1 MARLLRP
8 ALIAALVC
16 LALPA
21 GASAARP
28 TGLTATVGQRGVDLH
43 WDAVTL
49 ADGVQDAKVVV
60 RRNGYKVG
68 ETNAADTSYSDENFI
83 WPGSRYRYTI
93 ETVGTRDGDT
103 VRSERSK
110 KAVVELPPYFAGAA
124 TEDITPTGVVNLG
137 GFGLGDGS
145 FFPDGTIV
153 PETGPIPAQDSPV
166 GRGGMG
172 ETRGERIKARAV
184 VFGDGQDSIAIAD
197 IETQGMFAAYEDGPY
212 GLSDMAAQVAKDIP
226 GLPADHILIA
236 SDHTHSGP
244 DTIGVWGGVP
254 EAYLKYI
261 KAQTVKAIE
270 EAYANRRL
278 ADIRAGHSDAPD
290 LIYNQ
295 ACSEALNQSKTPDY
309 PGPDLCATP
318 GKDGF
323 FRVVQA
329 TDANGQVI
337 TTYTAYAAHA
347 TGGGGNGLHGDWPQ
361 FLSDR
366 MSADLGGVGLAME
379 GANGGTQPCRTACAF
394 TDPKNPGYNVG
405 DRKQAYM
412 LNYMAHVNDALSRAQ
427 PVRGPVA
434 ATQGSIREAITGPAV
449 TALFMAGHHTGSRLL
464 RSHESPWVVG
474 QTIRTITSA
483 LRVGGVLFSGTP
495 GEGFPAIGEGVR
507 SSVVGAQ
514 EVIQLGLANDQL
526 GYLIAPVSYVPVI
539 AAEVAVNDNIIFNVS
554 PTIGDHVMC
563 SDISLALQIGFHG
576 ESPATCAPYDVAD
589 AAGDPVGEV
598 PVGGVILP

>member
-8 ALIAALVC
+8 ALIAALAC

-43 WDAVTL
+43 WDPVTV
-49 ADGVQDAKVVV
+49 ADGVENAEVVV
-60 RRNGYKVG
+60 RRDGYKVG
-68 ETNAADTSYSDENFI
+68 EADAADTSYSDENYI
-83 WPGSRYRYTI
+83 WPGARYRYTI

-110 KAVVELPPYFAGAA
+110 KAVVELPPYFVGAA

-145 FFPDGTIV
+145 LFPDAAI
-153 PETGPIPAQDSPV
+153 
-166 GRGGMG
+166 GRGGQG
-172 ETRGERIKARAV
+172 QAVNERIKARAI
-184 VFGDGQDSIAIAD
+184 VFGDGNETIAIAN

-212 GLSDMAAQVAKDIP
+212 GLHDMAEQVAKDIH

-244 DTIGVWGGVP
+244 DTIGAWGGVP

-261 KAQTVKAIE
+261 KEQTVKAIE
-270 EAYANRRL
+270 AAYADRRL
-278 ADIRAGHSDAPD
+278 ADVRAGHSDASD
-290 LIYNQ
+290 LVYNQ

-309 PGPDLCATP
+309 PGPDACATP

-337 TTYTAYAAHA
+337 ATYTAYAAHA
-347 TGGGGNGLHGDWPQ
+347 TAGGGNGVHGDWPQ

-366 MSADLGGVGLAME
+366 MSTAFGGVGIAME

-405 DRKQAYM
+405 DRKTALM
-412 LNYMAHVNDALSRAQ
+412 LNYMAHVDDALSRTQ
-427 PVRGPVA
+427 PVRGPVTA
-434 ATQGSIREAITGPAV
+434 AQGAIREPITGPAV
-449 TALFMAGHHTGSRLL
+449 TALFMAGQHGGARLL

-507 SSVVGAQ
+507 SSVIGAQ

-539 AAEVAVNDNIIFNVS
+539 AGEVAVNDNIIFNVS

-563 SDISLALQIGFHG
+563 SDISLALAIGFRG
-576 ESPATCAPYDVAD
+576 ESPATCAPYDAAD